1 MNQPGRTRAG
11 TQPLRGEIIAAR
23 RAGSPVD
30 VRELADRYGVG
41 LRTVT
46 SVRNEVDRVLTSARE
61 RDGANRR
68 TVAAF
73 CGDRLRTLRCGGAPG
88 GLWLTQEM
96 LGKLAGKSRGAI
108 GHLENGHRKPTIVT
122 LNAIADA
129 LGVSPSELTTKGSS
143 TDGEPPA

>member
-1 MNQPGRTRAG
+1 MNQAGRTRAD
-11 TQPLRGEIIAAR
+11 TQPLRSEIIAAR
-23 RAGSPVD
+23 RDGLPVNVND
-30 VRELADRYGVG
+30 LAQRHGVG
-41 LRTVT
+41 VRTVT
-46 SVRNEVDRVLTSARE
+46 SVRREVDRVLASARE

-68 TVAAF
+68 TVGDF
-73 CGDRLRTLRCGGAPG
+73 DGDRLRTLRCGGAPG

-129 LGVSPSELTTKGSS
+129 LGVSPSELTTNG
-143 TDGEPPA
+143 GPNGRPPA